1 MNTIDHRKL
10 DRLRLDLTERHAAL
24 SGLSD
29 RYHQARDVLQ
39 DRVLQFRVSRHAEVH
54 WRPGD
59 DTQVFLSLPA
69 AEQAKHRNEVDNAN
83 AIALQRDV
91 LAALHTRVESLRPA
105 VDALQRLIN
114 ACDKYTKGA

>member
-29 RYHQARDVLQ
+29 RYQQARDVLQ
-39 DRVLQFRVSRHAEVH
+39 YLVLNFRTSRHAEIH
-54 WRPGD
+54 WRRGD
-59 DTQVFLSLPA
+59 DTNVFLTLPA
-69 AEQAKHRNEVDNAN
+69 AEQAKHRNEVENAN
-83 AIALQRDV
+83 AIALQRV
-91 LAALHTRVESLRPA
+91 EMAALHARVEALRPA

-114 ACDKYTKGA
+114 ACGQYTKGA